1 MKRALAALVLASC
14 AGLSAGCGSQ
24 PGEDPSSTAV
34 TPPAVTSSAAPAD
47 DASPSATAT
56 GTADASTADTS
67 ATGSSTAATRTT
79 ESPSSSTTKRS
90 TSSSTEA
97 EDAVATVATTFASL
111 APASFFADLENC
123 HPNGIPDSYSC
134 DGPKVGQF
142 QFFASDVKATS
153 TAQVLRELSSSR
165 VVEEQA
171 PRIVGWS
178 VLGSTAIITV
188 VDEKKGLTMQQMIS
202 SDKVDPS
209 TRIKE
214 LGLVESD

>member
-1 MKRALAALVLASC
+1 MK
-14 AGLSAGCGSQ
+14 
-24 PGEDPSSTAV
+24 
-34 TPPAVTSSAAPAD
+34 
-47 DASPSATAT
+47 
-56 GTADASTADTS
+56 
-67 ATGSSTAATRTT
+67 
-79 ESPSSSTTKRS
+79 S
-90 TSSSTEA
+90 TSNSDSA
-97 EDAVATVATTFASL
+97 EDAVETVTTTFASL
-111 APASFFADLENC
+111 APAAFFDDLENC

-134 DGPKVGQF
+134 DGPEVGQF

-165 VVEEQA
+165 VVEEQP

-214 LGLVESD
+214 LGLVETD

>member
-14 AGLSAGCGSQ
+14 TGLVAGCGSNAEEET
-24 PGEDPSSTAV
+24 PLPTMSSETAPLSTA
-34 TPPAVTSSAAPAD
+34 PSPETSESET
-47 DASPSATAT
+47 STTSTTSQTISAT
-56 GTADASTADTS
+56 
-67 ATGSSTAATRTT
+67 
-79 ESPSSSTTKRS
+79 SSSTTTS
-90 TSSSTEA
+90 TGKSSSTSTKSSSTSDSA
-97 EDAVATVATTFASL
+97 EDAVETVATTFASL
-111 APASFFADLENC
+111 APAAFFDDLENC

-134 DGPKVGQF
+134 DGPEVGQF

-165 VVEEQA
+165 VVEEQP

-214 LGLVESD
+214 LGLVETD